1 MAAILRETFSKAIP
15 TVPSLMDAQTGSTG
29 SLCQSYQ
36 TQISLRADG
45 TILGIAEDV
54 LRAANTGWYVSTVAL
69 FGSSVRA
76 SLFNSVVLLRK
87 GASDGKTNFLFGF
100 QNVYRG
106 DLPDAHGF
114 FSQ

>member
-1 MAAILRETFSKAIP
+1 MAEDF
-15 TVPSLMDAQTGSTG
+15 
-29 SLCQSYQ
+29 
-36 TQISLRADG
+36 LRA
-45 TILGIAEDV
+45 V
-54 LRAANTGWYVSTVAL
+54 NTGWYVSTVAL

-100 QNVYRG
+100 QNIYRG

-114 FSQ
+114 FGQ